1 MQCTD
6 NLLHGTARTRSVR
19 LHTDS
24 RDSLRHG
31 HPHMRQ
37 QRSSHIQHRP
47 YHKSHPGQSPITW
60 FFPSASS
67 ITRISTHIPQIL
79 PRWTSQALSTLVFL
93 QTTSSVLV
101 PSRLLMQQL
110 KLLFLVCDVVQ
121 ILLHA
126 SLLAYLRLSEWPSVL
141 LQVFIIVLPSPID
154 LPSGHLLDIL
164 CNLRMAAHEE
174 KEGNVMIASYLGRS
188 ISLGLIHKHIHQYVV
203 I

>member
-1 MQCTD
+1 
-6 NLLHGTARTRSVR
+6 
-19 LHTDS
+19 
-24 RDSLRHG
+24 
-31 HPHMRQ
+31 MRQ

-141 LQVFIIVLPSPID
+141 LQVFIIVYFLVPLTYLLVTCWTFFATYVWQHTKKRRAMSWLPATWGDPSPSAWFTNIFINMW
-154 LPSGHLLDIL
+154 LFSLTTSNTWWWGFA
-164 CNLRMAAHEE
+164 R
-174 KEGNVMIASYLGRS
+174 RS
-188 ISLGLIHKHIHQYVV
+188 ILKSCK
-203 I
+203 